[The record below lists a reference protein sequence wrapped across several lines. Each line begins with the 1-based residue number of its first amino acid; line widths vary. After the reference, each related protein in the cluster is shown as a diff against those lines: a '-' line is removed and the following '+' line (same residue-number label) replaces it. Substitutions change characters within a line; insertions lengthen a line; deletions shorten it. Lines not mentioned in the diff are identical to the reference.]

1 MAEAFRIALAGLGTV
16 GVGVLRL
23 LERNAALIAERA
35 GRPIEVVAVSA
46 RDRQR
51 DRGIATDHLR
61 WHDDATLL
69 AQADDVDGVVELMGG
84 SDGPALALARS
95 TLEAG
100 KPFVTANKAMIA
112 HHGHA
117 LASLAERHGA
127 GLRFE
132 AAVAGGIPILKAL
145 RHGLA
150 ANRINSVYGILNG
163 TCNYILTVME
173 RDGRDFDDVLM
184 EAQQLGYAEADPS
197 FDIDGIDTAHKLAI
211 LAALAFNSV
220 VHFDAVAVEGIRQIS
235 PIDIDYALELG
246 YRIKLLGIANRLD
259 GEIEQ
264 RVHPCLVAEE
274 HPLAQVD
281 GSMNAVVAEGDF
293 VGRTVFEGAG
303 AGAGP
308 TASSV
313 VADLIDIVRGEA
325 GPAFSVPVGGLT
337 ALRPMDL
344 DTHVGRYYVRLTVK
358 DQPGVVA
365 DVAAILRDE
374 GVSMASLIQKD
385 GGPKDSVFLVL
396 TTHETLEA
404 GIVRGLA
411 QFAAL
416 DSVIADPVML
426 RIKAL

>member
-1 MAEAFRIALAGLGTV
+1 MSDSFKIALAGLGTV

-23 LERNAALIAERA
+23 LDRNRALIAERA
-35 GRPIEVVAVSA
+35 GRPIEVVAISS

-51 DRGIATDHLR
+51 DRGIAIDHLR
-61 WHDDATLL
+61 WHDDATEL
-69 AQADDVDGVVELMGG
+69 AQGADVDGVVELIGG
-84 SDGPALALARS
+84 SDGPALALAKA
-95 TLEAG
+95 TLGAG

-117 LASLAERHGA
+117 LAALAERHGA

-173 RDGRDFDDVLM
+173 RDGRDFDDVLL

-197 FDIDGIDTAHKLAI
+197 FDIDGIDTAHKLAV

-220 VHFDAVAVEGIRQIS
+220 VHFGAVATEGIRRIS

-246 YRIKLLGIANRLD
+246 YRIKLLGIANRID

-264 RVHPCLVAEE
+264 RVHPCLVPEE

-325 GPAFSVPVGGLT
+325 GPAFSMPVDRLT

-344 DTHVGRYYVRLTVK
+344 DTHVGRYYLRLTVK

-404 GIVRGLA
+404 GINRALA

-416 DSVIADPVML
+416 ESVIADPVSL

>member
-1 MAEAFRIALAGLGTV
+1 
-16 GVGVLRL
+16 
-23 LERNAALIAERA
+23 
-35 GRPIEVVAVSA
+35 
-46 RDRQR
+46 
-51 DRGIATDHLR
+51 
-61 WHDDATLL
+61 
-69 AQADDVDGVVELMGG
+69 
-84 SDGPALALARS
+84 
-95 TLEAG
+95 
-100 KPFVTANKAMIA
+100 
-112 HHGHA
+112 HGHA
-117 LASLAERHGA
+117 LATLAERHGA

-163 TCNYILTVME
+163 TCNYILTLME
-173 RDGRDFDDVLM
+173 RDGRDFDDVLA

-197 FDIDGIDTAHKLAI
+197 FDIDGIDTAHKLAV

-220 VHFDAVAVEGIRQIS
+220 IRFDAVATEGIRRIS
-235 PIDIDYALELG
+235 PIDINYALELG
-246 YRIKLLGIANRLD
+246 YRIKLLGIAHRLD

-325 GPAFSVPVGGLT
+325 GPAFSVPVARLT

-404 GIVRGLA
+404 GMNRALS

-416 DSVIADPVML
+416 DSVIAEPVML